1 MIAFPKT
8 KADRLASGDPR
19 LSVEERYPLFSV
31 YAAMV
36 ENAVEDM
43 VTKQLML
50 REDAQPTMDRLLRA
64 GQATGAIQMDATS
77 K

>member
-1 MIAFPKT
+1 MITFPKT

-19 LSVEERYPLFSV
+19 LSVEERYPSFSM

-36 ENAVEDM
+36 KNAVEDM
-43 VTKQLML
+43 VVKRLML
-50 REDAQPTMDRLLRA
+50 REDAGPAVERLLKA
-64 GQATGAIQMDATS
+64 GQATGAIGMDAIS

>member
-19 LSVEERYPLFSV
+19 LSVEERYPSFSV
-31 YAAMV
+31 YAARV
-36 ENAVEDM
+36 KNAVEDM
-43 VTKQLML
+43 VTQRLML
-50 REDAQPTMDRLLRA
+50 PEDTQPAIDRLLRA
-64 GQATGAIQMDATS
+64 GQATGAIRMEPTS